1 MIYVIC
7 VCLHTVV
14 SNTYYVV
21 VLFCLSSPCV
31 LCCLHLVSCY
41 LQLFVGLMCDL
52 HYLCLFTYGVST
64 HIMLWFCFVCLH
76 LVSCYLQLFVGGIM
90 CDLCYLCLFTY
101 GGVQHIL
108 CCGFVLFVFTLCLV
122 LSSPCVLLPPVV
134 CRRDSCVIY
143 VICVCLHTVVSNTY
157 YVVVLF
163 CLSSPC
169 VLCCLHLVSCY
180 LQLFVGGLMCDLCY
194 LCLFTYGGVQHI
206 LCCGFVLFV
215 FTLCLVLSS
224 PCVLLPPVVCRRT
237 HV

>member
-1 MIYVIC
+1 
-7 VCLHTVV
+7 
-14 SNTYYVV
+14 
-21 VLFCLSSPCV
+21 
-31 LCCLHLVSCY
+31 
-41 LQLFVGLMCDL
+41 
-52 HYLCLFTYGVST
+52 
-64 HIMLWFCFVCLH
+64 
-76 LVSCYLQLFVGGIM
+76 M

-180 LQLFVGGLMCDLCY
+180 LQLFVGGIMCDLCY
-194 LCLFTYGGVQHI
+194 LCLFTYSGVQHI

-224 PCVLLPPVVCRRT
+224 PCVLLPPVVCRRD

>member
-1 MIYVIC
+1 M
-7 VCLHTVV
+7 
-14 SNTYYVV
+14 
-21 VLFCLSSPCV
+21 
-31 LCCLHLVSCY
+31 
-41 LQLFVGLMCDL
+41 
-52 HYLCLFTYGVST
+52 
-64 HIMLWFCFVCLH
+64 
-76 LVSCYLQLFVGGIM
+76 
-90 CDLCYLCLFTY
+90 
-101 GGVQHIL
+101 
-108 CCGFVLFVFTLCLV
+108 
-122 LSSPCVLLPPVV
+122 
-134 CRRDSCVIY
+134 IY

-224 PCVLLPPVVCRRT
+224 PCVTLCLVTSSCL
-237 HV
+237 

>member
-1 MIYVIC
+1 M
-7 VCLHTVV
+7 
-14 SNTYYVV
+14 
-21 VLFCLSSPCV
+21 
-31 LCCLHLVSCY
+31 
-41 LQLFVGLMCDL
+41 
-52 HYLCLFTYGVST
+52 
-64 HIMLWFCFVCLH
+64 
-76 LVSCYLQLFVGGIM
+76 
-90 CDLCYLCLFTY
+90 
-101 GGVQHIL
+101 
-108 CCGFVLFVFTLCLV
+108 
-122 LSSPCVLLPPVV
+122 
-134 CRRDSCVIY
+134 IY

-194 LCLFTYGGVQHI
+194 LCLFTHGGVEHI

-224 PCVLLPPVVCRRT
+224 PWVLLPPVVCRRT